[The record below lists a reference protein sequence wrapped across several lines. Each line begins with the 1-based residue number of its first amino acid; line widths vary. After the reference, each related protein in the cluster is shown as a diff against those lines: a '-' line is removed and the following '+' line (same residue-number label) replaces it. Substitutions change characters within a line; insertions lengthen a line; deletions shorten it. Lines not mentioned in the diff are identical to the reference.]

1 MINIANA
8 NNEGTYTCTAS
19 NTVGIT
25 ELIYNV
31 RVGCKPFNSVLFIII
46 FPIVLP
52 QLTLTLTIRLTTTSV
67 IIEGVFTDSSPQNV
81 HTFYVF
87 VDSQVYK
94 LDLNSFPL
102 TLNITEFTAGQT
114 YTVTVIAENIIGN
127 STVAMESFTVPSN
140 NNSLLIVSFTVQ

>member
-1 MINIANA
+1 MSHDISATNIIPTNIGFMINIANA

-19 NTVGIT
+19 NIVGVT

-31 RVGCKPFNSVLFIII
+31 RVGCKLFNSVLFNYI

-52 QLTLTLTIRLTTTSV
+52 QLTLTLTIRFSTTSV

-94 LDLNSFPL
+94 LDL
-102 TLNITEFTAGQT
+102 
-114 YTVTVIAENIIGN
+114 
-127 STVAMESFTVPSN
+127 
-140 NNSLLIVSFTVQ
+140 SLLLDRHIQLL